1 MSDKKSTQKKSNKQ
15 IKCKLKCR
23 NCQFYDR
30 EDDYCTER
38 DIESCTKQTNV
49 NFSKC
54 DSYLNKDSLV
64 MF

>member
-1 MSDKKSTQKKSNKQ
+1 MSEKKSQKKDG
-15 IKCKLKCR
+15 KCKIKCR

-38 DIESCTKQTNV
+38 GIEDCTKHTNV
-49 NFSKC
+49 DFSKC
-54 DSYLNKDSLV
+54 DSFLISDRLV